1 MKRKSA
7 PLVAA
12 LVAVLAIGI
21 ACSTARG
28 DQEIANEIKAKLFS
42 DAQLR
47 GTTLDVAVKDG
58 VVTLN
63 GEVGSEGARY
73 QAFRLAADTKG
84 VKQVDDKMSVRLAEI
99 TPAPAPEPEP
109 APAPKPVRRAATRPA
124 PVVREEA
131 PPPPPAP
138 VAAPAPA
145 PVAQSAPARA
155 AEPEPIEVEIPA
167 GTPLVVRMVDDVDS
181 EVNRTG
187 EVFRASLDA
196 PLMADGEV
204 VIPAGNDVFVKLV
217 EAKSAGRLAGR
228 SELRM
233 ELVRLQF
240 QGKSYTLVSS
250 TYEQVGTSRGKRTA
264 ATIGGGAAIGAAIGA
279 IAGGGKGAAIG
290 AAVGGAG
297 GTAVQVLTKGQQIKI
312 PSETRLEFRLEAPLE
327 VKYLPGQTTSRRR

>member
-12 LVAVLAIGI
+12 LVALLAIGI

-73 QAFRLAADTKG
+73 HAFRLAADTKG
-84 VKQVDDKMSVRLAEI
+84 VKQVDDKMSVKLAEI

-109 APAPKPVRRAATRPA
+109 APAPARPVRRAATRPA
-124 PVVREEA
+124 PVVREE

-138 VAAPAPA
+138 VATHAPA
-145 PVAQSAPARA
+145 PVTPAAP

-167 GTPLVVRMVDDVDS
+167 GTPLVVRMVDEVDS

-204 VIPAGNDVFVKLV
+204 VVPAGTDVFVKLV

-228 SELRM
+228 SELRL

-240 QGKSYTLVSS
+240 QGKSYTLISS

-327 VKYLPGQTTSRRR
+327 VKYVPGQTAAPRRSR